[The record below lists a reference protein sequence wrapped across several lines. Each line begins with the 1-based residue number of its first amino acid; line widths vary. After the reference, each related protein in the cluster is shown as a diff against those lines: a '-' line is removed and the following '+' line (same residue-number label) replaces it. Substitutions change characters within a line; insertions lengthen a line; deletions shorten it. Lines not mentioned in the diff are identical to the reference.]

1 VFRSTVV
8 GGRVP
13 REYVRAVEA
22 GCRDALSEGP
32 LGGHPVTGLE
42 VTLADGATHPK
53 DSSEM
58 AFRTAGRLG
67 LREAL
72 RACAMTL
79 LEPVS
84 EVAVTVPEDDMGGV
98 LGDLAMRRGRV
109 TASTARAGTVTI
121 TATVP
126 LAELFGYADRLRS
139 RTHGRGTFTAQPAG
153 YAPVPA
159 KATAS

>member
-1 VFRSTVV
+1 
-8 GGRVP
+8 
-13 REYVRAVEA
+13 VEA

-32 LGGHPVTGLE
+32 LGGHPVTGLQ
-42 VTLADGATHPK
+42 VTLTDGATHSK

-58 AFRTAGRLG
+58 AFRIAGRLG

-72 RACAMTL
+72 RGSVMAL

-84 EVAVTVPEDDMGGV
+84 EVAVTVPEDAIGGV
-98 LGDLAMRRGRV
+98 LGDLAMRRGSV
-109 TASTARAGTVTI
+109 TASAARAGVVTV

-139 RTHGRGTFTAQPAG
+139 RTHGRGTFTARPVG
-153 YAPVPA
+153 YAR
-159 KATAS
+159 TGTR